1 MATDLRPRKIAMP
14 IIPSSR
20 TVRERLTEVLT
31 QAEQLKILLR
41 VATELESIPPPKIDC
56 ESGGQS

>member
-20 TVRERLTEVLT
+20 TVRERLAEVLA

-41 VATELESIPPPKIDC
+41 VATELESITPSKIDDL
-56 ESGGQS
+56 GGQS